1 MTNNL
6 LTSILKKK
14 IIIKLINT
22 IMKNGKKTK
31 AENIIF
37 NLIKLLKKKNK
48 NPIKFLIQALN
59 NAKPLLVLRIKK
71 KRKITKIIPTPISIK
86 KQINYG
92 IKNLI
97 TITKKNNKKNF
108 TLSLIEEILKLYNN
122 TGDVIEY
129 KKKIYTIANDNKLLT
144 RFNKKIN

>member
-71 KRKITKIIPTPISIK
+71 K
-86 KQINYG
+86 
-92 IKNLI
+92 
-97 TITKKNNKKNF
+97 KKNNK
-108 TLSLIEEILKLYNN
+108 NN
-122 TGDVIEY
+122 TNTY
-129 KKKIYTIANDNKLLT
+129 
-144 RFNKKIN
+144 

>member
-1 MTNNL
+1 MTNL

>member
-92 IKNLI
+92 IINLI